1 MDLASID
8 ILVPLVAAAAYA
20 ILLLGV
26 WTHGS
31 QQGSHT
37 GWFLGFLG
45 ASAIWELI
53 LLFLMPNSVAPC
65 LAAAG
70 LAAGTLVLALTT
82 NAYVDWPRQQRW
94 LIAGSGAIVLAIGL
108 DVAFPRPLFAN
119 VMVRTTP
126 ATPGGLLSL
135 LVWFSLSATILI
147 KTWRNYQ
154 QTRLPWHANR
164 LLHWSFFVLVTFT
177 GELILLNNT
186 PWLHGA
192 GQAVRLLG
200 VLGLARAVISHRL
213 FDVRARLRKGL
224 AFVLI
229 AVASAAPATAVL
241 LATLWVTD
249 RLSLD
254 SSYAYALTFVIMT
267 AGLVLYQPFR
277 RFLERII
284 YRYLVGEEFQ
294 TGKVVRSYSQATS
307 RTLDVEQLSLVII
320 GTISELLETT
330 GGALMLVSR
339 NGDDY
344 EVEPIP
350 ALGNVSRQKKRF
362 TADSL
367 FIQTLSDHR
376 QPLLQYEL
384 DFNPY
389 YAGMEAH
396 DRDWLNEQG
405 MEVYVPVHTG
415 NELSGLIALGP
426 KHSGLAYRAN
436 ELELVQVLADQTVIA
451 LQNARLYREVNRQND
466 RIRQLNSGL
475 RQQNERLEIL
485 DKIKSDFITIAS
497 HELRTPLTQV
507 KGYADILEAMNE
519 GEGLSQ
525 EHAREIVGH
534 INRASSRLEALIT
547 AMLDASELES
557 SGIQLV
563 YVESRLDAI
572 MHLATEP
579 LAPALHRRRL
589 RLEMNGVEDVPT
601 INADFKRLVQT
612 FHNIIGNAVKYTPD
626 GGTITVTAE
635 LAPSVDGESQF
646 VEIEVA
652 DTGIGIDPQ
661 FHEMIF
667 EKFFRIGNPRLH
679 STGAT
684 KFMGAGPGLGLHI
697 AKGVIEAHGGRIW
710 VESEG
715 EDKERLPGSHFHIIL
730 PVDPP
735 VAPAATTAETPF
747 KAEEASSLVKLEVAS
762 DGSRS

>member
-1 MDLASID
+1 MDLASINT
-8 ILVPLVAAAAYA
+8 LLPLAGAGAYTV
-20 ILLLGV
+20 LLLGV
-26 WTHGS
+26 WAHDS

-37 GWFLGFLG
+37 RWFLGFLA
-45 ASAIWELI
+45 ASALWELI
-53 LLFLMPNSVAPC
+53 LLFLAPNSIAPC
-65 LAAAG
+65 LAAAS
-70 LAAGTLVLALTT
+70 LAAGTLLLALTT
-82 NAYVDWPRQQRW
+82 NAYVDWPQQIRW
-94 LIAGSGAIVLAIGL
+94 LIVGSASIIIAITLDLFYPRSLFPATTGLA
-108 DVAFPRPLFAN
+108 
-119 VMVRTTP
+119 TP

-154 QTRLPWHANR
+154 RTRLPWHANR
-164 LLHWSFFVLVTFT
+164 LLHWFFFVLVTFA
-177 GELILLNNT
+177 GELLLISNN

-192 GQAVRLLG
+192 GQVVRLGG
-200 VLGLARAVISHRL
+200 VLGLARAVVSHRL

-224 AFVLI
+224 AFLLI
-229 AVASAAPATAVL
+229 ALASAAPATVVL

-249 RLSLD
+249 RLRVH
-254 SSYAYALTFVIMT
+254 SSYAYVFTFSIIT
-267 AGLVLYQPFR
+267 AGLILYQPFR
-277 RFLERII
+277 RFIERII

-294 TGKVVRSYSQATS
+294 TSKVVRSYSQATS

-330 GGALMLVSR
+330 RGALMLVSR
-339 NGDDY
+339 NGNDY

-350 ALGNVSRQKKRF
+350 ALGQMSREKKRF
-362 TADSL
+362 AADTR
-367 FIQTLSDHR
+367 FVETLVSHR
-376 QPLLQYEL
+376 QPLLQYEI

-389 YAGMEAH
+389 YADMEAA
-396 DRDWLNEQG
+396 DREWLSEQG

-415 NELSGLIALGP
+415 SELTGLIALGP

-451 LQNARLYREVNRQND
+451 LQNARLYRELNRQND
-466 RIRQLNSGL
+466 RIRHLNTDL

-485 DKIKSDFITIAS
+485 DKIKTDFITIAS

-519 GEGLSQ
+519 EENLTREQ
-525 EHAREIVGH
+525 TREIVRH

-563 YVESRLDAI
+563 YLESRLDSI
-572 MHLATEP
+572 VHLAKEP
-579 LAPALHRRRL
+579 FAPALHRRRL
-589 RLEMNGVEDVPT
+589 RMEIKGFEELPT
-601 INADFKRLVQT
+601 INADFKRLVQS
-612 FHNIIGNAVKYTPD
+612 FHNLIGNAVKYTPD
-626 GGTITVTAE
+626 GGAITVTAE

-646 VEIEVA
+646 VEIVVA

-661 FHEMIF
+661 YHEMIF
-667 EKFFRIGNPRLH
+667 EKFFRVGNPKLH
-679 STGAT
+679 STGST

-715 EDKERLPGSHFHIIL
+715 EDKERLPGSRFHVIL
-730 PVDPP
+730 PLDPP
-735 VAPAATTAETPF
+735 AAPPAVRQPAVHKEQPAG
-747 KAEEASSLVKLEVAS
+747 SLV
-762 DGSRS
+762 G